1 MNSKAHCP
9 KMTQSIFQYGSKSVK
24 LKTPETMS
32 YITYKYIVE
41 SVSANAFKQ
50 EIQGD
55 IGRWEL
61 ERDTLRSLTAF

>member
-1 MNSKAHCP
+1 
-9 KMTQSIFQYGSKSVK
+9 
-24 LKTPETMS
+24 MS

-55 IGRWEL
+55 IGTWEL
-61 ERDTLRSLTAF
+61 ERDTLRSLTAY